1 MRVLVTGGAGY
12 VGSVVSD
19 ELLKSGH
26 EVTVLDNLQQGHERA
41 VLRGARFVK
50 GDVCK
55 PAPLARLFRESRFDA
70 VMHMAAETV
79 VEYSITDPRRYFQTN
94 VTGGVYLLDAM
105 LKHGVDRLVFSSTA
119 AVYGEPQSIPIRE
132 DHPKRPINA
141 YGLSKLMFEQI
152 LDWYGKA
159 YGLKHVSFR
168 YFNAAG
174 ATERL
179 GEDHRPETHLIP
191 NVLKAA
197 LDRGPVSVF
206 GNDYPTPDGSCIRDY
221 VHVADIARAHVLALE
236 KIDLSSGSVY
246 NLGNQQ
252 GYSVKEVVRTAE
264 EVTGIN
270 IVVEDRPRRAGDPAV
285 LIAGS
290 SLAQSQL
297 GWRPRC
303 QSLKSVISSAWDWSR
318 AHPWGYSQNE

>member
-12 VGSVVSD
+12 VGSVVSH
-19 ELLKSGH
+19 ELLKTGN

-41 VLRGARFVK
+41 VIRGAQFVN
-50 GDVCK
+50 GDICK

-79 VEYSITDPRRYFQTN
+79 VEYSTTDPRRYFQTN
-94 VTGGVYLLDAM
+94 VTGGINLLDAM
-105 LKHGVDRLVFSSTA
+105 LEHGVGRLVFSSTA
-119 AVYGEPQSIPIRE
+119 AVYGEPQSTPIRE
-132 DHPKRPINA
+132 DHPKKPINA

-152 LDWYGKA
+152 LEWYGRA

-174 ATERL
+174 ATVGL

-191 NVLKAA
+191 NVLRAA
-197 LDRGPVSVF
+197 LEKKPVSVF
-206 GNDYPTPDGSCIRDY
+206 GTDYSTADGSCVRDY
-221 VHVADIARAHVLALE
+221 VHVVDIAAAHVLALE
-236 KIDLSSGSVY
+236 KIDLLSGSVY
-246 NLGNQQ
+246 NLGNQH
-252 GYSVKEVVRTAE
+252 GYSVKEVIRTAE

-270 IVVEDRPRRAGDPAV
+270 IVAEDRPPRSGDPAV
-285 LIAGS
+285 LVAAS
-290 SLAQSQL
+290 SLAQSEL

-303 QSLKSVISSAWDWSR
+303 PSLKSIISSAWDWSR
-318 AHPWGYSQNE
+318 AHPRGYSRDE